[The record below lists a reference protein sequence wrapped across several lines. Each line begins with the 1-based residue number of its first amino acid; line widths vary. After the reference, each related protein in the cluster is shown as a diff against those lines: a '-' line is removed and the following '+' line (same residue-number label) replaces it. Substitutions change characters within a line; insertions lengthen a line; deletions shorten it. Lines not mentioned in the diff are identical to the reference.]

1 MSESDL
7 IDRPAVRQSLLSTLE
22 RKSLLLYGPR
32 RVGKST
38 ELDRLV
44 ARPPPGWRVVRI
56 DLEGHLQN
64 PVQEL
69 AEAARVHLLEAKLLR
84 TGFAD
89 GVESIQVAGFGV
101 TLSEKEIEDPWRT
114 LQGDVLSAAATSGGL
129 VLALDEVPWWLEAIE
144 TKLGAGQ
151 ARAALAAL
159 RRLRQRTGLQDGL
172 RMILTGS
179 IGLSALAADLGASAE
194 LNDLEQVIMPP
205 LDSAQGAALFEAE
218 LTSLSLPCTPHAAQ
232 EATRLAGGSPHWIK
246 RLASLCPTG
255 ACSMAEVEAAVDQ
268 LLTPMRRNEFRDE
281 GREHFQ
287 RRHRARM
294 PALVA
299 VLESVSHM
307 DTGAPR
313 QGAVNAALSA
323 QPELTNAQA
332 SECVFLLMDEFYLR
346 PAGTDTLEWVNP
358 LFRRWW
364 LLYGDPNA

>member
-1 MSESDL
+1 MPESDL
-7 IDRPAVRQSLLSTLE
+7 IDRPAVRQKLLSVLE

-44 ARPPPGWRVVRI
+44 ANPPPGRRVIRI
-56 DLEGHLQN
+56 DLEGHLHY
-64 PVQEL
+64 PIQEL
-69 AEAARVHLLEAKLLR
+69 AQGARRHLVDAGLLQLDP
-84 TGFAD
+84 TD
-89 GVESIQVAGFGV
+89 GVESVQFAGFGL
-101 TLSEKEIEDPWRT
+101 TLNEHEAEDPWRT
-114 LQGDVLSAAATSGGL
+114 LEGDLLRAVGRSGGL

-159 RRLRQRTGLQDGL
+159 RRLRQRTGLQEGL

-179 IGLSALAADLGASAE
+179 IGLNALAAELGASAE
-194 LNDLEQVIMPP
+194 LNDLEQAIMPP
-205 LDSAQGAALFEAE
+205 LDSAQGAALFESE
-218 LTSLSLPCTPHAAQ
+218 LTAFSLPCTPQAAQ

-255 ACSMAEVEAAVDQ
+255 ASSAAKVEAAVEQ

-281 GREHFQ
+281 GREHFE

-294 PALVA
+294 PALLA
-299 VLESVSHM
+299 ILESVSHV
-307 DTGAPR
+307 DKGAPK
-313 QGAVNAALSA
+313 QGAINAAISA
-323 QPELTNAQA
+323 LPELTHAQA
-332 SECVFLLMDEFYLR
+332 MECVFLLMDEFYLR
-346 PAGTDTLEWVNP
+346 PGAADTLDWVNP

-364 LLYGDPNA
+364 LLYGNPNV